1 MESYLLIALVIIA
14 FFLVG
19 LIVYLVLSNR
29 QLDIENEI
37 KRVDKLLESAESAEV
52 D

>member
-1 MESYLLIALVIIA
+1 MENYLLIALVIIA

-19 LIVYLVLSNR
+19 FIVYLLLSNR

-37 KRVDKLLESAESAEV
+37 EHVNRLLESAESGEIN
-52 D
+52 

>member
-1 MESYLLIALVIIA
+1 MIALVIIA

-19 LIVYLVLSNR
+19 FIVYLVLSNR
-29 QLDIENEI
+29 QLDIESEI
-37 KRVDKLLESAESAEV
+37 ERVDRLLESAESGEI